1 MKKLLVVMAAVIFIA
16 SCARDDG
23 QKSAYVAKINGTS
36 ITKEDVIKEMENLPS
51 VAREFFKGQEG
62 VKRFIDELVK
72 KEMLYIEAK
81 KRGLYKNKEFER
93 KVEEFKKI
101 TLINDLLKKETD
113 AVSKV
118 TEQDMKDYYEKNK
131 GEFMMTNQV
140 RLSHIIVKTEGDAKK
155 VYERLQK
162 GEDFGHIA
170 AEMSIDKATS
180 KSGGRLGAFKR
191 GDLMP
196 EIEEVAF
203 SLRKGE
209 VSMPIRIRDG
219 FQILKVTDAKGPIA
233 EFEKAKEFIK
243 QSIIAK
249 RQKEGFDNLLKDL
262 KKKYKIE
269 INKDALA
276 KITFAPTPAP
286 APEKK

>member
-1 MKKLLVVMAAVIFIA
+1 MKKLLLAVMAVIFIA
-16 SCARDDG
+16 SCAKDDG
-23 QKSAYVAKINGTS
+23 QKVAYVAKIDGVS
-36 ITKEDVIKEMENLPS
+36 ITKEDVMEEMENLPS

-62 VKRFIDELVK
+62 VERFIDELVK

-81 KRGLYKNKEFER
+81 KRGLDKNKEFER
-93 KVEEFKKI
+93 KVEKFKKI
-101 TLINDLLKKETD
+101 TLINKLLEQEME
-113 AVSKV
+113 ASAKV

-131 GEFMMTNQV
+131 YEFMMTNQV

-155 VYERLQK
+155 VYERLRK
-162 GEDFGHIA
+162 GDDFGKVA

-180 KSGGRLGAFKR
+180 KSGGRLGTFKR
-191 GDLMP
+191 GHLMP

-209 VSMPIRIRDG
+209 VSMPIRITGG

-233 EFEKAKEFIK
+233 EFEKAKEFIR

-262 KKKYKIE
+262 EKKYKVK
-269 INKDALA
+269 INREALSA
-276 KITFAPTPAP
+276 ISFAQ
-286 APEKK
+286 PEK